1 MPWWKHNIVL
11 VLAGTL
17 LGLLL
22 CEIGIRAAGISY
34 PSFYRTDGDL
44 GSSLRPGAEGW
55 WTIEGR
61 TYVRINSVG
70 LRDREHAGV
79 KPPNALRIAV
89 LGDSYAEAMQVPMED
104 TFWAVLENQLNSC
117 PSSAGRTIEVIN
129 FGVSG
134 YGTAQELIMLR
145 RRVWAYEP
153 DLILL
158 VVTPSNDIRN
168 NSRELEHDD
177 WKPYFVLNDG
187 RLVPDLEFRD
197 SWGVRL
203 RLTDLGQWMAR
214 VRNSSRLFQVLNE
227 TLRRAIASS
236 GRTYASGAAVES
248 AHAADK
254 GDSHRTGTPGKLSY
268 EEAGLDTAV
277 YAEPRDSTWR
287 EAWRVTENLLLA
299 IRDEVREKGAELL
312 VVTVT
317 TTHQTHPNPTVRRAV
332 EQRLG
337 VSHLFYAENRIRA
350 LGEREGFAVL
360 PLAPLFQA
368 QAEQRQVFLHGFE
381 NSGIG
386 MGHWNSQ
393 GHRLAGEMIAQ
404 KLCADLF
411 RNTSVRPEG
420 AP

>member
-11 VLAGTL
+11 VLVGTL
-17 LGLLL
+17 LGFLL

-34 PSFYRTDGDL
+34 PLFTQIDGDL

-55 WTIEGR
+55 LTTEGR
-61 TYVRINSVG
+61 AYIHINKAG
-70 LRDREHAGV
+70 LRDREHTGV
-79 KPPNALRIAV
+79 KSSNTLRIAI

-104 TFWAVLENQLNSC
+104 AFWAVLKRQLNSC
-117 PSSAGRTIEVIN
+117 PSLAGRKIEVIN

-153 DLILL
+153 DLIVLQI
-158 VVTPSNDIRN
+158 TPTNDIRN
-168 NSRELEHDD
+168 NSRELERDD
-177 WKPYFVLNDG
+177 RRPFFVLNEG
-187 RLVPDLEFRD
+187 RLIPDMAFRD
-197 SWGVRL
+197 SWGSRL
-203 RLTDLGQWMAR
+203 RLTDLGQWMAQL
-214 VRNSSRLFQVLNE
+214 RNSSRLLQLLNE
-227 TLRRAIASS
+227 ALRRAIA
-236 GRTYASGAAVES
+236 GRARTYASGAAVES

-254 GDSHRTGTPGKLSY
+254 GDSHRTGTPGELSY

-277 YAEPRDSTWR
+277 YAEPQDSTWKQ
-287 EAWRVTENLLLA
+287 AWRVTEALILA
-299 IRDEVREKGAELL
+299 IRNEVREKGAEFL

-317 TTHQTHPNPTVRRAV
+317 SAHQTHPNPDVRRAV

-337 VSHLFYAENRIRA
+337 VPHLFYAENRIRA

-386 MGHWNSQ
+386 TGHWNGQ
-393 GHRLAGEMIAQ
+393 GHRLAGELIAQ
-404 KLCADLF
+404 KLCVDF
-411 RNTSVRPEG
+411 FSNTHVPL
-420 AP
+420 